1 MIRELRIEGWR
12 AFDRLTLT
20 LDAGVTFVV
29 AENGIGKTSLIQ
41 AAGWGLYGS
50 LSGVDAAAAR
60 RFGQDQ
66 LSVEVDL
73 ELPDG
78 RLATV
83 RRALGGRTES
93 LRAAVG
99 DTELDDD
106 GLAILMADAFGASRE
121 FLSRTT
127 MLPSSAV
134 ADHSLGLAQLHQ
146 HLCHVFGVDDLRAA
160 ADALART
167 HAAAAADAKRYRQ
180 QDRRTAADLT
190 ALREQLTALDE
201 ALVAVERG
209 RARAA
214 EAASAA
220 RDVVE
225 RLKAVQAAGQRDDR
239 DRVELE
245 QIRARIRALAIS
257 GSEPTGAAPAV
268 APDAAAGGR
277 GVGRLDDPFAATRA
291 ELDRAEAEATQ
302 QLDTHRAELAMVS
315 ARMSAARAAA
325 GELHDAGGE
334 CPVCRRPLSPADLAA
349 ASTAHEQSTA
359 TLLQRDTELRAAVTA
374 HTERLQNIRVLI
386 GQAARLRAPT
396 PLPLPSTVPS
406 DGDIVAATEDL
417 EQARVAEARWVD
429 RAAEARVRRDLM
441 AQRVSDEES
450 TATLRRRSQL
460 AHRREAV
467 ANIAAQVMS
476 GTANAVLTERID
488 PLVTEIT
495 HRWKRVFVNRG
506 ELRLQHDGRLVL
518 LRGSHHID
526 FDQFSSGE
534 KVIALL
540 ATRLLVLE
548 ACTKASF
555 LWLDEPLEHLDP
567 RNRRLAASLMATA
580 GDHTRQLLVTTYED
594 QLARNLARDGATELR
609 YVRSAS

>member
-29 AENGIGKTSLIQ
+29 ADNGIGKTSLIQ

-60 RFGQDQ
+60 RFGQDR

-83 RRALGGRTES
+83 RRALGGRTET

-99 DTELDDD
+99 DIELDDD
-106 GLAILMADAFGASRE
+106 GLANLMIDAFGASRD

-127 MLPSSAV
+127 LLPSSAV

-167 HAAAAADAKRYRQ
+167 HVAAAADAKRYRQ
-180 QDRRTAADLT
+180 QDRRAATDLT
-190 ALREQLTALDE
+190 TLQEQLTALDE
-201 ALVAVERG
+201 ELAAAERG
-209 RARAA
+209 RTRSA
-214 EAASAA
+214 ETVSAA
-220 RDVVE
+220 REAWE
-225 RLKAVQAAGQRDDR
+225 RLRAGQAAKEQTDR
-239 DRVELE
+239 Y
-245 QIRARIRALAIS
+245 
-257 GSEPTGAAPAV
+257 
-268 APDAAAGGR
+268 
-277 GVGRLDDPFAATRA
+277 RA
-291 ELDRAEAEATQ
+291 ELEHIRAQLHVQLNVGAESTESTWPSDPRAAADGRDAARPDDTFSATRRELDDAEAETIR
-302 QLDTHRAELAMVS
+302 QLDIYRAEVAVVS
-315 ARMSAARAAA
+315 AQLSAAVTAA
-325 GELHDAGGE
+325 GELHDAGAE
-334 CPVCRRPLSPADLAA
+334 CPVCLRPLSPADLAA
-349 ASTAHEQSTA
+349 AATAHEESTSV
-359 TLLQRDTELRAAVTA
+359 LQRREAELHAAVTA
-374 HTERLQNIRVLI
+374 YTERLQNIRMLV
-386 GQAARLRAPT
+386 GQAARLQAPT
-396 PLPLPSTVPS
+396 SPTTLPS
-406 DGDIVAATEDL
+406 DGDISTATHDL
-417 EQARVAEARWVD
+417 AQAQTAEAGWVD
-429 RAAEARVRRDLM
+429 QVAEARVRRNLM
-441 AQRVSDEES
+441 AQQVSDEES
-450 TATLRRRSQL
+450 TATLRRHSQL

-467 ANIAAQVMS
+467 ANIAAQVMA
-476 GTANAVLTERID
+476 GTADAVLTQRID

-518 LRGSHHID
+518 QRGSHTID
-526 FDQFSSGE
+526 FEQFSSGE

-594 QLARNLARDGATELR
+594 QLARNLARNGATELR
-609 YVRSAS
+609 YVRTAS